1 MDRPPLLRIN
11 ARMTPTLCILG
22 GCNGAGKTTLARE
35 LLPRLRLMRFLNADE
50 IARGLSPLDPTL
62 CAFKAGRLL
71 LEEAR
76 SLIAAKASFA
86 IESTLSGKT
95 YVALIRAAKAQGY
108 RFLLHYIVIGSGA
121 QAVGRVALRVK
132 LGGHHVPEDDVL
144 RRFDR
149 SRRHFIEDYLPL
161 ADEWVLWDNQSPPH
175 RRIADSSTHPLEDIQ
190 AMLASHTLQEA
201 PPREMSEMVRI
212 GLEASRVAT
221 EKMLDYYQRMGI
233 KVTPE
238 MTLAP
243 EKPKRTRRK

>member
-1 MDRPPLLRIN
+1 MPL
-11 ARMTPTLCILG
+11 MPPTLCILG

-35 LLPRLRLMRFLNADE
+35 LLPRLGLMRFLNADE

-76 SLIAAKASFA
+76 ALIAAQASFA

-95 YVALIRAAKAQGY
+95 YIALIRAAKARGY
-108 RFLLHYIVIGSGA
+108 RFLLQYIVIGSGA

-175 RRIADSSTHPLEDIQ
+175 RRIADSSTHTLEELK
-190 AMLASHTLQEA
+190 AMLAANTLQEA
-201 PPREMSEMVRI
+201 PPRDMSEMVRI
-212 GLEASRVAT
+212 GLEAGRVTT
-221 EKMLDYYQRMGI
+221 EKMLDYYKRMGI

-243 EKPKRTRRK
+243 EKPKRVRRK